1 MLLSYKIYKYFYG
14 CRFTGLTAPY
24 DVSWSLEKEHVIVK
38 WKHQHKDEPSRGYYV
53 SVQEVQKGF
62 KLGTPNFVHVK
73 EGMRAA
79 IIRGLKPRAVYEIK
93 VKRIQDA
100 CQLNACS

>member
-1 MLLSYKIYKYFYG
+1 M
-14 CRFTGLTAPY
+14 
-24 DVSWSLEKEHVIVK
+24 SWSLEKEHVLVK

-73 EGMRAA
+73 EGVRAA

-93 VKRIQDA
+93 VKENPGCMSIE
-100 CQLNACS
+100 CMQLGDIYH